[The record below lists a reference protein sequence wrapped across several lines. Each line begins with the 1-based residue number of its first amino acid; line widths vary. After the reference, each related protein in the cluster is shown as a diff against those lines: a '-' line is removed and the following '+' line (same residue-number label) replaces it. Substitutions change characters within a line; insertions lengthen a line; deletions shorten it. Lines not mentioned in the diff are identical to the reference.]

1 MDILPILEKEAKER
15 QIKLAGIRLNKPDLP
30 EKFPEPPNE
39 GESREFAAKL
49 TGTNSRYVSD
59 AKLIKEQAPELVE
72 DIRSG
77 EITIQEAKKQLKRQA
92 HM

>member
-1 MDILPILEKEAKER
+1 MLEAEAKGR

-30 EKFPEPPNE
+30 EKFPERNE
-39 GESREFAAKL
+39 GESREIAAKL